1 MPSLDQGGDQRGE
14 VRQAHRRCID
24 PIWSGSTREKVRM
37 NKLGNRQLNAA
48 LHGIAVTQ
56 LGPGALGEPYYDK
69 CLAANDSKTEALR
82 RLKRHLVGVVYNTPK
97 ISHLPAAAPA

>member
-1 MPSLDQGGDQRGE
+1 
-14 VRQAHRRCID
+14 
-24 PIWSGSTREKVRM
+24 M